1 MNLKQFGRNLR
12 DSILPSHLTEKGRE
26 FMQLNA
32 NAVSDAKEYYGVDHV
47 GSVRLTRY
55 FNMRGKEESYVFD
68 QEETFLTFHREE
80 TEHGDKLVTQRHKGQ
95 GITFEIDGYFVLT
108 NNRRLTLALR
118 PLNETRDS
126 AIEKILSSNLGH
138 TLQKGI
144 STIIGVKDSTRT
156 TGQYVEYLKSLSDQ
170 LDNHQEILKQAL
182 ECNAIEVKA
191 NSEFILVRCNLDKVS
206 PQMFEF
212 LSSPGKLYLGTMGV
226 INKAGEYNIQL
237 LSFIENPHPDYIQQS

>member
-26 FMQLNA
+26 FMQLNT

-47 GSVRLTRY
+47 GSVRLTHY
-55 FNMRGKEESYVFD
+55 FNMRGKGENYVFD
-68 QEETFLTFHREE
+68 QEDSFVTWHYQETD
-80 TEHGDKLVTQRHKGQ
+80 HGDKIVAKRHKGR
-95 GITFEIDGYFVLT
+95 GITFVLDGYYVIPDDRL
-108 NNRRLTLALR
+108 LTLTLR
-118 PLNETRDS
+118 PLNESRDS
-126 AIEKILSSNLGH
+126 TIEKILSSNLGH

-156 TGQYVEYLKSLSDQ
+156 TEQYVEYLKSLSNQ

-182 ECNAIEVKA
+182 ECKIIEVKA
-191 NSEFILVRCNLDKVS
+191 ESKFILVRCNLDKVS
-206 PQMFEF
+206 PQMFE
-212 LSSPGKLYLGTMGV
+212 LLNSPEKIYLGTMGV

-237 LSFIENPHPDYIQQS
+237 LSFIENPHPDYIDKS